1 MMSRKTFIEMKKNL
15 VDVVYD
21 RRNLVAKKGYGFLEV
36 RVYLDHTGRRKYLK
50 IDKCTPSEAKKL
62 EKSHETK
69 ELIEKC
75 EQILSVMKFLGED
88 MTPENFDF
96 HLTGESKKTEKL
108 DEPEPKEEAPKD
120 NSNKSFIRYME
131 FALADEELRP
141 GTHKN
146 KVVVIDAVKRFGG
159 LNTYGDLTPAKIRQF
174 DDWLHDGTRSDVTI
188 SGYHK
193 KVHKWV
199 RQLVETDEIAHDP
212 YSRVTIKRGKS
223 KERRPL
229 TESDLKRM
237 REYRF
242 TGKLERVRDLF
253 IFSAYTGLSYAD
265 TQIFD
270 FESMTLSN
278 GGMYYVDGSR
288 VKTGTRFFTPIL
300 SPAMEVLKK
309 YNFNLPKISNQKAN
323 DYLHLIEAQLGF
335 RNSLTF
341 HVARHTFATLALSHD
356 VPIENV
362 ARMLGHEDI
371 KTTQIYAKVLRSTI
385 ERHAE
390 ALQGALL

>member
-1 MMSRKTFIEMKKNL
+1 MKPPKNL
-15 VDVVYD
+15 NEMEKYFVDVIYD
-21 RRNLVAKKGYGFLEV
+21 RRKLVKTKGYGFLEV
-36 RVYLDHTGRRKYLK
+36 RVYFNRNDRKYIK
-50 IDKCTPSEAKKL
+50 VGKYGPDEWEDVAK
-62 EKSHETK
+62 SRETK
-69 ELIEKC
+69 SIVSKC
-75 EQILSVMKFLGED
+75 ESILTAMEVLEEEIN
-88 MTPENFDF
+88 TENFNF
-96 HLTGESKKTEKL
+96 HLEGEVKSKKSSTQNN
-108 DEPEPKEEAPKD
+108 EEVNVPTD

-199 RQLVETDEIAHDP
+199 RQLVETDEIPHDP

-229 TESDLKRM
+229 TEADLKRM

-270 FESMTLSN
+270 FESMTISN

-385 ERHAE
+385 ERHSE